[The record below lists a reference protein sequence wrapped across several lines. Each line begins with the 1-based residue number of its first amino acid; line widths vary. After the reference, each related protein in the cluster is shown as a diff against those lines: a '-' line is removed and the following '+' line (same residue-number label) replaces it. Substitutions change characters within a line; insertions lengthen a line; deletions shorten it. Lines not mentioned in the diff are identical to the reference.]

1 MNEWISGTSGL
12 QLSIFRRSLLC
23 LPVKLQEEENLSF
36 FILDYSS
43 DKIFNT
49 FNEANIVS
57 FINERK
63 RSVVDWCDS
72 FFCFY
77 LFLFTVV
84 TNRLPNYWE
93 NREATNS
100 LRRHS
105 YFTWIFI
112 RQCSSILTF
121 PQYLRALLFS

>member
-1 MNEWISGTSGL
+1 MNEYPVL
-12 QLSIFRRSLLC
+12 QVSNYPFLGARFFF

-72 FFCFY
+72 FFVFICFY
-77 LFLFTVV
+77 S
-84 TNRLPNYWE
+84 RLLQTDYQIIE
-93 NREATNS
+93 KIEK
-100 LRRHS
+100 
-105 YFTWIFI
+105 
-112 RQCSSILTF
+112 
-121 PQYLRALLFS
+121 PQIH

>member
-43 DKIFNT
+43 DKVFNT

-72 FFCFY
+72 FFVFICFY
-77 LFLFTVV
+77 S
-84 TNRLPNYWE
+84 RLLQTDYQIIE
-93 NREATNS
+93 KIEK
-100 LRRHS
+100 
-105 YFTWIFI
+105 
-112 RQCSSILTF
+112 
-121 PQYLRALLFS
+121 PQIH